1 MTDLWN
7 VLIVVAIFACIYY
20 YIKNPRN
27 KSPTAAAGTYLNPA
41 PYGQVGSGCK
51 DRRGVRAQ
59 RRPARRRLS
68 PHKKATDWVWG
79 K

>member
-7 VLIVVAIFACIYY
+7 VFIVVAIFACIYY
-20 YIKNPRN
+20 CIKIPRGN

-41 PYGQVGSGCK
+41 VYGQVGSGCK
-51 DRRGVRAQ
+51 DRAGVRAR
-59 RRPARRRLS
+59 RRPRRRLS
-68 PHKKATDWVWG
+68 PHKKVTDWVWD